1 MKIHTF
7 AQGMPGASG
16 DTFMLLPKWTVS
28 DLFIAQFSPLIS
40 HLILL
45 TPLYCYEQ
53 TL

>member
-7 AQGMPGASG
+7 DQGMPGASG

-28 DLFIAQFSPLIS
+28 DLFIAQLSLLIS

-45 TPLYCYEQ
+45 TQLYCYEQ